1 MLTFRISC
9 ILSATKNASSS
20 EWWKFLCFSYIV
32 YTRVQLTLCSNQ
44 AVPTLKVI
52 PKCVTPVRLCRFW
65 PRVKGE
71 SAQLYREELW
81 NNFSHRLQ
89 GWTAD
94 SYFWSLCWG
103 QPRLSLKTRRSSLIG
118 NRVLLVRIF
127 SVRDQLFKII
137 VKSSNIYPIRTSY
150 WWGFLLVFKSL
161 GVCGGNR
168 ITRGKEMPC
177 VS

>member
-1 MLTFRISC
+1 MEISML
-9 ILSATKNASSS
+9 
-20 EWWKFLCFSYIV
+20 FLYS

-65 PRVKGE
+65 PRVKVE

-89 GWTAD
+89 GWTTD

-103 QPRLSLKTRRSSLIG
+103 QPQLSLKTRRSSLIG
-118 NRVLLVRIF
+118 NKVLLVRILF
-127 SVRDQLFKII
+127 VYDQLYII
-137 VKSSNIYPIRTSY
+137 MVNCHQIFITLGQVTDGGFYSSSKASVFVVATESHVVRRYP
-150 WWGFLLVFKSL
+150 
-161 GVCGGNR
+161 VCPTG
-168 ITRGKEMPC
+168 C
-177 VS
+177 FF